1 MNGSLSDLL
10 ILDLSRV
17 LAGPYATMMLGD
29 LGARVIKIEQP
40 GRGDDTRRWGPPFT
54 ANGESAYFLCVNR
67 NKESMT
73 LNLKSAEGRA
83 ILVELVR
90 QADVL
95 VENFKVGTMAELGLD
110 LSSLHEVNPALIYC
124 SITGYG
130 QTGPY
135 AHRQHQP
142 PIRRRYRLVGDNGGV
157 RVANAFGRFPGDE
170 IAAGDISQPR

>member
-29 LGARVIKIEQP
+29 LGARIIKIEQP

-73 LNLKSAEGRA
+73 LNLNSTEGRA
-83 ILVELVR
+83 ILLE
-90 QADVL
+90 
-95 VENFKVGTMAELGLD
+95 
-110 LSSLHEVNPALIYC
+110 
-124 SITGYG
+124 
-130 QTGPY
+130 
-135 AHRQHQP
+135 
-142 PIRRRYRLVGDNGGV
+142 
-157 RVANAFGRFPGDE
+157 FGNLYK
-170 IAAGDISQPR
+170 